1 MGSGYGGGMA
11 GGPPPGDEGGPGGEE
26 SPHPRPM
33 GNPQPPLRIQ
43 LQLIDQDP
51 PGTPPL
57 TVELVDFESELGNFA
72 LKPDRLA
79 LTPGQTASP
88 EAVNS
93 QMGLGAASSPIKLTL
108 RLQGQK
114 EQQSITLQDRKPLP
128 PSTKP

>member
-1 MGSGYGGGMA
+1 MG
-11 GGPPPGDEGGPGGEE
+11 GGPPPAGDGGPGGEE
-26 SPHPRPM
+26 SPHPRSM

-43 LQLIDQDP
+43 VQLIDQDP